1 MVSSDY
7 AGADVNDADFEL
19 LARDAAARV
28 IEHGWKPQT
37 LETDTWLRMR
47 ALELAVDAARLAAPL
62 GTADAVVFI
71 QHAGLIFKFLKG
83 DDGVQ
88 DLHGTKQ
95 DER

>member
-1 MVSSDY
+1 M
-7 AGADVNDADFEL
+7 AMNDADFEM

-47 ALELAVDAARLAAPL
+47 ALELAIQTATLPKVIIEGDLANVARAY
-62 GTADAVVFI
+62 
-71 QHAGLIFKFLKG
+71 FKFLKG

-88 DLHGTKQ
+88 DLHGQKQ